1 MFLVLHYFEKIL
13 PFIFIYTYIIY
24 ICIYHIISYRI
35 CVICVIS
42 KRTSSLRQNLIKN
55 KESETDGKIC
65 QKKKVASLLPCAFL
79 PQYNKTLGRD

>member
-1 MFLVLHYFEKIL
+1 M
-13 PFIFIYTYIIY
+13 YIS
-24 ICIYHIISYRI
+24 YHIISYRI